1 MILSDKRRASEIT
14 QIKSFDL
21 GRVDVGIFHG
31 LLAGFDG
38 EGAQVT
44 IGERSEMG
52 LADADNG
59 DRSHNLLG

>member
-1 MILSDKRRASEIT
+1 MVLSDKRRAREIT
-14 QIKSFDL
+14 QIESLDL
-21 GRVDVGIFHG
+21 GWSDVGIFHG

-44 IGERSEMG
+44 IGERTEMG

-59 DRSHNLLG
+59 DRSHKLLG